1 MEVGKRQ
8 EGLISR
14 SSKEAR
20 GRGLGSVNTAF
31 VHISVSWSFW
41 LPCKSQAG
49 AMAACYLSTLKA
61 EVGGA
66 QDKLAS

>member
-20 GRGLGSVNTAF
+20 GRGFGSVNTAF
-31 VHISVSWSFW
+31 VHTSVSLSFR
-41 LPCKSQAG
+41 LPRKSQTG
-49 AMAACYLSTLKA
+49 AAAACYPTTLKA